1 MPQEMIPQRIYKTDD
16 FTENWVK
23 MNQSVLRMYRAVD
36 RVVDRIN
43 DIYDFL
49 VYKLKQV
56 YDIVVSVS
64 REFLDSIK
72 SFLSQWVEDFSELF
86 PTIEN
91 SKKEIDHTVNTYQ
104 HYPHRNVNKF
114 DNKRVNTKGY
124 SHYKKRAVCRGTC

>member
-36 RVVDRIN
+36 SVVDRIN

-56 YDIVVSVS
+56 YDIMVSVS
-64 REFLDSIK
+64 RELLDSVK
-72 SFLSQWVEDFSELF
+72 SFLLQWVKEFSELF

-91 SKKEIDHTVNTYQ
+91 SIREIISTYQ

-114 DNKRVNTKGY
+114 DSKRVNTKGY
-124 SHYKKRAVCRGTC
+124 SHYKKRAVCRSTC

>member
-23 MNQSVLRMYRAVD
+23 INQSVLRMYRAVD

-64 REFLDSIK
+64 RELLDSIK
-72 SFLSQWVEDFSELF
+72 SFLSQWVEEFSELF

-91 SKKEIDHTVNTYQ
+91 SIREIISTYQ

-114 DNKRVNTKGY
+114 DSKKVKTKGY
-124 SHYKKRAVCRGTC
+124 SHYKKRAVCRSTC